1 MGGGLDIGK
10 AVGQYAGATLDPFNI
25 SGKGGIPGVN
35 SGGNGLIGEVN
46 GANARDAAI
55 AAQTG
60 ATGQANQFLSST
72 YKDQQSYLNP
82 YNQAGLTALSGL
94 GAGQNSIMNG
104 YQASDAYKF
113 QLSEGQN
120 AINNS
125 MAARGLG
132 NSSAAAK
139 ALAKYSQGLASQ
151 DAQQYYNNEVN
162 RLNTLAG
169 YGSNAANNMSNNA
182 GNYGASVSNNLTGL
196 GNATASA
203 NIAQGN
209 QMSQLLGQGI
219 GAGAML
225 LASDER
231 VKKNMI
237 EVSKE
242 DLEEMRSF
250 LKAYYYEY
258 LSDEHGEGEFVG
270 IKAQDLEKSKLGK
283 YLVVTNSQ
291 GIKVIDMKRV
301 LSMWLATMAQEA
313 A

>member
-1 MGGGLDIGK
+1 MGFVENVAKGVGGFVDNNLGTNIFGQNANVK
-10 AVGQYAGATLDPFNI
+10 ASEAQAQAT
-25 SGKGGIPGVN
+25 
-35 SGGNGLIGEVN
+35 
-46 GANARDAAI
+46 A
-55 AAQTG
+55 
-60 ATGQANQFLSST
+60 QANQHLQNS
-72 YKDQQSYLNP
+72 YAQQQGYLNP
-82 YNQAGLTALSGL
+82 YNQSGLTALSGL

-125 MAARGLG
+125 MAAKGLG

-139 ALAKYSQGLASQ
+139 SLAQYSQGLASQ
-151 DAQQYYNNEVN
+151 DAQQYYNNEFN

-169 YGSNAANNMSNNA
+169 YGINAATNLSGATGSLGANLSNNT
-182 GNYGASVSNNLTGL
+182 TGL
-196 GNATASA
+196 GDAKAAAHIGQANQSQNAFNQYMGVLGKAAESA
-203 NIAQGN
+203 KSG
-209 QMSQLLGQGI
+209 G
-219 GAGAML
+219 GAAFM
-225 LASDER
+225 ASDER

-258 LSDEHGEGEFVG
+258 LSDEHGEGDFVG